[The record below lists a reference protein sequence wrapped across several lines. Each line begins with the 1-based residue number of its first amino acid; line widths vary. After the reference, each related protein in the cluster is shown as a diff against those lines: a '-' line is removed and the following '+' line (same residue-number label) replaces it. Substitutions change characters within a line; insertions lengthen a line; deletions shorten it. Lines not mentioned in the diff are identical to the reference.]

1 LKDWHPRLIGLTG
14 TPEQVQ
20 FLPRFL
26 LFFLGNRAVHLF
38 APPMLLLKH
47 DVASQV
53 AQVARTFR
61 VFFSKAKTGDG
72 PEDYLV
78 DHRSLLFFPWHSVLT
93 FSLTYLSHLFFS
105 IIMYLMNPNGVR
117 YLCALAKSSRFC
129 NDVVL
134 NAEFVR
140 LSNDCVQEFVSYY
153 GKNTTAPELAA
164 KILSAV
170 DEFKKL

>member
-1 LKDWHPRLIGLTG
+1 VFAVDQTLKSSGDNTGSLMRQVGSQLVQPLFISIDPVRDTPQQLKARSSLSPVSIFQNVPAFIFEQEYLKDWHPRLIGLTG

-20 FLPRFL
+20 SFARFL
-26 LFFLGNRAVHLF
+26 LFFHGNRAIYLF
-38 APPMLLLKH
+38 APPMLCEKH

-93 FSLTYLSHLFFS
+93 FSLTYL
-105 IIMYLMNPNGVR
+105 
-117 YLCALAKSSRFC
+117 
-129 NDVVL
+129 
-134 NAEFVR
+134 
-140 LSNDCVQEFVSYY
+140 
-153 GKNTTAPELAA
+153 
-164 KILSAV
+164 
-170 DEFKKL
+170 